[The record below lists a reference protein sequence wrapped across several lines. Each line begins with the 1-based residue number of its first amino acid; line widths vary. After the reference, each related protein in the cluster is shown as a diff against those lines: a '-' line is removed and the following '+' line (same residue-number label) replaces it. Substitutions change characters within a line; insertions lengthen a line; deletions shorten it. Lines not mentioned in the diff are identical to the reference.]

1 MSKNIKFSLSAIEA
15 KDLLAGDS
23 NGFSDPYFK
32 IPHHQNGVVDL
43 PGKKN
48 RTKVIKKTLNP
59 VWNHTFEIEFNPQKC
74 NKLNIE
80 VFDYDIIGK
89 DDPIGNA
96 TINLD
101 WMISGGQDTFDQWI
115 PLTVTIKDKNTKTK
129 KDMQKGSVHVK
140 IQVRYRPQIQG
151 QPPMNSPIQGQPA
164 MGQPPVYPQ
173 MGQPPTQP
181 PMGQP
186 PVQPTQGQKLMG
198 QPIQAQHPLHQS
210 MPPQFNGPRAFT
222 NPPPVGQP
230 LLQRPPTY
238 NQQGLP
244 PRPIQQSM
252 MPQAYP
258 HLQPAAY
265 GPHYPA
271 PAYGPHYQP
280 APIQQSMMAPHMMM
294 PVMQQPAMMTISI
307 SPNIIMDF
315 RRGDA
320 LQPGSWIA
328 IKEPVV
334 MVGLGWDFT
343 GGKSFDL
350 DASITGFDNNYSSIE
365 SIYFQKKQG
374 LSGSVIHFGDNRTGK
389 GEGDDEVIEVKLNK
403 VPARVRYLAVTI
415 NSYTKN
421 SIIKAKSAYI
431 RLFTRNYHI
440 GRYTLNRTKDCI
452 GLLLGV
458 FERDQTGMF
467 WYFRVMA
474 DPIHGNVVTASI
486 EDIKTLLG
494 QYSMKNVSRY
504 NPHAIHHPLPGEPI
518 IQFNKWIKLRNRF
531 TYVGLGWNIQ
541 QGMNFDLDASIITF
555 DKMNR
560 LLEIIYHKNG
570 KSYNGSII
578 HYGDNRTGIG
588 EGDDEVLSVDLA
600 AIDPNAFIMA
610 VVVNS
615 FKGNSMSYVKDAFIR
630 LYDTQAP
637 IGVHVLNCCPDT
649 IGLFFGIFRK
659 DDLGVWYFTAIKE
672 LVNGIEAPQS
682 VNDVI
687 LKLNKYPIKV

>member
-1 MSKNIKFSLSAIEA
+1 MLFRS
-15 KDLLAGDS
+15 
-23 NGFSDPYFK
+23 P
-32 IPHHQNGVVDL
+32 PTQ
-43 PGKKN
+43 P
-48 RTKVIKKTLNP
+48 P
-59 VWNHTFEIEFNPQKC
+59 
-74 NKLNIE
+74 
-80 VFDYDIIGK
+80 
-89 DDPIGNA
+89 
-96 TINLD
+96 
-101 WMISGGQDTFDQWI
+101 M
-115 PLTVTIKDKNTKTK
+115 
-129 KDMQKGSVHVK
+129 
-140 IQVRYRPQIQG
+140 G
-151 QPPMNSPIQGQPA
+151 QPPTQPPMGQPPTQPPMGQPPTQPPMGQPPIQPPMGQPPTQPP
-164 MGQPPVYPQ
+164 MGQPPV
-173 MGQPPTQP
+173 QP

-294 PVMQQPAMMTISI
+294 PVMQQPAMMTMSI
-307 SPNIIMDF
+307 RPNIIMDF

-328 IKEPVV
+328 VKEPVV

-343 GGKSFDL
+343 GSETFDL

-365 SIYFQKKQG
+365 SIYYGKKQG
-374 LSGSVIHFGDNRTGK
+374 LSGSVKHFGDNTTGA

-415 NSYTKN
+415 NSYKKN
-421 SIIKAKSAYI
+421 SLIKAKSAYI

-494 QYSMKNVSRY
+494 QYSMTNVSRY
-504 NPHAIHHPLPGEPI
+504 DPHAIHHPLPGEPI

-610 VVVNS
+610 VIINS
-615 FKGNSMSYVKDAFIR
+615 FKGNSMMYVRDAFIR
-630 LYDTQAP
+630 LYDNQAP
-637 IGVHVLNCCPDT
+637 IGVHILNGCPDT

-687 LKLNKYPIKV
+687 QKLNKYPIKV